1 MQRKKLAALAPI
13 LLEGRD
19 ELSAD
24 FRQYYGLSLDAL
36 LESGGFDE
44 AVALTVQL
52 PHQSRTVKRLHPEL
66 AWDEATHMLANLC
79 DQLANIAYGMG
90 GKKGKKPTP
99 IPRPKAKKKRKAKKR
114 LNIGR
119 ERVDA
124 LLFGKRS

>member
-1 MQRKKLAALAPI
+1 
-13 LLEGRD
+13 
-19 ELSAD
+19 
-24 FRQYYGLSLDAL
+24 
-36 LESGGFDE
+36 
-44 AVALTVQL
+44 
-52 PHQSRTVKRLHPEL
+52 
-66 AWDEATHMLANLC
+66 
-79 DQLANIAYGMG
+79 MG